1 MLKQDAFNLLNSI
14 QRMTEEFM
22 NNSDLYRPYNFDEAK
37 RSMVEAVKTLYPDYI
52 NDKEVSQQ
60 IIKLSGYTSAW
71 DIDKLSD
78 DLKADKE
85 VMLEAIRQNPN
96 AFQNADASLQDD
108 KEFML
113 EATSINGLVLNNA
126 STRLRADKDVAL
138 SAVSN
143 TGLSL
148 GLLDYSLRADKEV
161 VLTAVSNDGRG
172 LQWASEKMC
181 ADKEVVLAA
190 VKNNYLTLQ
199 YADNKLK
206 ADPEIVLAGIKNIVE
221 QHNRMQGTNTED
233 FFKNCVSRKLRND
246 PEFMIE
252 AIKVHSTSYVY
263 AFNAVKENK
272 DVFIAYCENALTQH
286 GNGRYSIDIPDSLS
300 NDKDAVLA
308 AVKLDGY
315 MVKTLPKFQDDKEV
329 VMAAAETYGYAI
341 DYASDRLKNDKETV
355 LHFINNSQYRIL
367 QYASDRLRDD
377 VDVVRAAV
385 RKDPESIK
393 YASERIQKNPGLLEE
408 KKSLNS
414 IINSATSR
422 ASGHTNIQ
430 ATPNKNKDR

>member
-1 MLKQDAFNLLNSI
+1 MLKQDALNLLNSLDAI
-14 QRMTEEFM
+14 RKEYAA
-22 NNSDLYRPYNFDEAK
+22 NPDLYVPYGYNDAE
-37 RSMVEAVKTLYPDYI
+37 RTVLETIKTLYPDYV

-60 IIKLSGYTSAW
+60 ILNLSGYISSW
-71 DIDKLSD
+71 EVDKLSN
-78 DLKADKE
+78 DLKADKD
-85 VMLEAIRQNPN
+85 VILTAIKQNEYS
-96 AFQNADASLQDD
+96 FKSADASLQDD
-108 KEFML
+108 KEFLL
-113 EATSINGLVLNNA
+113 EATAINGHVLAHA
-126 STRLRADKDVAL
+126 SSRLQADKDVAL
-138 SAVSN
+138 SAVST
-143 TGLSL
+143 TGLAL
-148 GLLDYSLRADKEV
+148 GHVDYSLRNDKDVVLAAVKQDGFALQFASENLCKDREV
-161 VLTAVSNDGRG
+161 VLTAVS
-172 LQWASEKMC
+172 K
-181 ADKEVVLAA
+181 
-190 VKNNYLTLQ
+190 NYLALQ

-206 ADPEIVLAGIKNIVE
+206 ADKEIVLNGIKDIIKRHE
-221 QHNRMQGTNTED
+221 RMQGTQTDD

-263 AFNAVKENK
+263 AFNTVKENK

-315 MVKTLPKFQDDKEV
+315 MVKTLPQFQDDKEV

-367 QYASDRLRDD
+367 QYTSDKMRDD

-385 RKDPESIK
+385 RKDPESMK

-408 KKSLNS
+408 KKSLKD
-414 IINSATSR
+414 IIGSATSR

-430 ATPNKNKDR
+430 TTPNKNKDR

>member
-14 QRMTEEFM
+14 QKMIDEFSK
-22 NNSDLYRPYNFDEAK
+22 NTDLYRPYDFDDAK
-37 RSMVEAVKTLYPDYI
+37 RSMVEAVKTLYPDYV

-126 STRLRADKDVAL
+126 SSRLQADKDVAL
-138 SAVSN
+138 SAVST
-143 TGLSL
+143 TGLAL
-148 GLLDYSLRADKEV
+148 GHVDYSLRNDKDVVLAAVKQDGFALQFASENLCKDREV
-161 VLTAVSNDGRG
+161 VLTAVS
-172 LQWASEKMC
+172 K
-181 ADKEVVLAA
+181 
-190 VKNNYLTLQ
+190 NYLALQ

-206 ADPEIVLAGIKNIVE
+206 ADKEIVLNGIKDIIKRHE
-221 QHNRMQGTNTED
+221 RMQGTQTDD

-246 PEFMIE
+246 PKFMIE

-272 DVFIAYCENALTQH
+272 DVFIAFCESALKQH
-286 GNGRYSIDIPDSLS
+286 GNGRYAVDIPDSLI
-300 NDKDAVLA
+300 NDKDAAIA

-315 MVKTLPKFQDDKEV
+315 MIRVLPQFQDDKEV
-329 VMAAAETYGYAI
+329 VMASANTYGYAI
-341 DYASDRLKNDKETV
+341 DYASDRLKDDKETV
-355 LHFINNSQYRIL
+355 LHFINTSQYRLL
-367 QYASDRLRDD
+367 QYVSDRLRDD
-377 VDVVRAAV
+377 VDVVRAAIA
-385 RKDPESIK
+385 KDPESIK

-430 ATPNKNKDR
+430 TTPNKNKDR